1 VGVPD
6 GGFELHV
13 HTRFD
18 EDVGVAGIL
27 DKHPVCVRRPGGVP
41 LIMHLFCSTGGDLG
55 GYHYDPLFSVSS
67 ARLIEELF
75 GSDEQADEARR
86 IAQRLEA
93 DDAQAEEV
101 LMDDPELAEAKRLS
115 LVGVEDAAL
124 QAALDMS
131 MAGLSLGAVAANSSA
146 SGSGAAAQRH
156 AAGQDARG
164 RAVDSGGRAGGS
176 ATSPCLSA
184 SAGQARDARAVP
196 ASGQDTLGVSEAGAG
211 VRRVQRRVGHSQVYD
226 SDDGSKRG
234 YRRLRRAATRAP
246 TGDQE
251 TDRAVSQGLLAWD
264 EAEDMS
270 THVGDTGTRAFEGGD
285 GEVTPPCSSGS
296 VVQSGLVT
304 PPAGPSEAEGEN
316 AVEAL
321 PSPDPL
327 RPYYSSPARRVSL
340 VEEPSSPARPP
351 MSTSGRGCVRR
362 TSQMG
367 AHVPRS
373 ESAGPEVV
381 RRRSARIEA
390 RGQDAAVSRGVGIP
404 AAAPTMSDARG
415 GGRGRGR
422 GKGAGA

>member
-1 VGVPD
+1 
-6 GGFELHV
+6 
-13 HTRFD
+13 
-18 EDVGVAGIL
+18 
-27 DKHPVCVRRPGGVP
+27 
-41 LIMHLFCSTGGDLG
+41 M
-55 GYHYDPLFSVSS
+55 
-67 ARLIEELF
+67 
-75 GSDEQADEARR
+75 
-86 IAQRLEA
+86 
-93 DDAQAEEV
+93 
-101 LMDDPELAEAKRLS
+101 
-115 LVGVEDAAL
+115 
-124 QAALDMS
+124 
-131 MAGLSLGAVAANSSA
+131 GAVAANSSA

-164 RAVDSGGRAGGS
+164 RAVDSGGRACGS

-184 SAGQARDARAVP
+184 SAGRARDARAVP

-321 PSPDPL
+321 PSADPL

-373 ESAGPEVV
+373 ESTGPEVV